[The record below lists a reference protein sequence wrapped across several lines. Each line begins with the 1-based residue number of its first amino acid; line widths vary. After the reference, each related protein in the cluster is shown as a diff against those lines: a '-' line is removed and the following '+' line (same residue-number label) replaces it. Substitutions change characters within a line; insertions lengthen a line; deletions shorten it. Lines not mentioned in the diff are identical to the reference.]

1 MGPQEET
8 DGDGGEP
15 GGQGHSGKPARLQ
28 NSESFRSSGRPRV
41 QGHSRGQAGVSA
53 WVQSVLQLEYRSRGS
68 DRPLGHSWGMRS
80 IGDEELGLQSPLETQ
95 NKG

>member
-28 NSESFRSSGRPRV
+28 NGESFRGSGRPRV
-41 QGHSRGQAGVSA
+41 QGHGRGQALVSA
-53 WVQSVLQLEYRSRGS
+53 WVQSVLSSVRDSEEVAASQQLQRSC
-68 DRPLGHSWGMRS
+68 H
-80 IGDEELGLQSPLETQ
+80 
-95 NKG
+95 KGFCYPRLR